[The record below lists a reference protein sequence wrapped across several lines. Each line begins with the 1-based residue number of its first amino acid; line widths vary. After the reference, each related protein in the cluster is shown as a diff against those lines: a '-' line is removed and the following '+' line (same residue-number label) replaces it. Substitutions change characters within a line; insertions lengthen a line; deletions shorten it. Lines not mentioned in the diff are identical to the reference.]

1 MIDLKPVQGYMAVLV
16 VVYDVLSITI
26 KSKING
32 LLALWNS
39 INHCMCADIV
49 LWNMLAE
56 LIVILYFE
64 DFIITFVTPEII
76 PLLVNIINLW

>member
-32 LLALWNS
+32 LLAL
-39 INHCMCADIV
+39 
-49 LWNMLAE
+49 
-56 LIVILYFE
+56 
-64 DFIITFVTPEII
+64 
-76 PLLVNIINLW
+76 